1 MVITCRTQIFE
12 NFGSAAQPDW
22 KAQGMRL
29 YVVRDVS
36 EWPEDAE
43 LVKMWFDHQVWTE
56 EEGYDEIVME
66 TGELAST
73 KYLDGTNVPYIDVTN
88 EFRNNE
94 EAFRAKFAFTINSWE
109 LEKI

>member
-1 MVITCRTQIFE
+1 MVITCTTQIFE
-12 NFGSAAQPDW
+12 NFGSVAQPDW

-36 EWPEDAE
+36 ELQHWMTE
-43 LVKMWFDHQVWTE
+43 LVKMWFGHQVWTE

-66 TGELAST
+66 TGELTST
-73 KYLDGTNVPYIDVTN
+73 NYLDETNVPYIDVTN

-94 EAFRAKFAFTINSWE
+94 EAFRAKKGIWT
-109 LEKI
+109 